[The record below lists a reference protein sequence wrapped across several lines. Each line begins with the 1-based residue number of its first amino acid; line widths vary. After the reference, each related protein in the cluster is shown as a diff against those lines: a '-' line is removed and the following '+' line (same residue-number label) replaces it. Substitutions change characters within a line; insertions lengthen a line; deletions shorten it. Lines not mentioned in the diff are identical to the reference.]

1 MKNRKV
7 TAIIFAGGTGV
18 RMGTELPKQFLEVE
32 DKPIMIHTLDIFENS
47 PLVDEIYIACKEDF
61 IDMLKEL
68 IERFK
73 ISKVKG
79 IVPGGT
85 SALGSQYNG
94 LAEAAKH
101 NPDDAIVLIHDGVRP
116 CINDELIEKVV
127 KLTEEKGAVATC
139 TPMFETPVVS
149 KGGEIVEETPLRAD
163 CYTAQAPQA
172 FRLGELL
179 KAHEEVRAEN
189 PEYKG
194 LVDSC
199 SLLRSIGKDVA
210 ILKGPRSNIKVTT
223 PEDLYIFKAMLQY
236 ERDRAN
242 SENH

>member
-1 MKNRKV
+1 MTKRKV
-7 TAIIFAGGTGV
+7 IAVIFAGGTGV
-18 RMGTELPKQFLEVE
+18 RMGAELPKQFIEVKG
-32 DKPIMIHTLDIFENS
+32 KPIMIHTLDIFENS
-47 PLVDEIYIACKEDF
+47 PIVDEIYIACKEDYL
-61 IDMLKEL
+61 DLLKKL
-68 IERFK
+68 IEQYK
-73 ISKVKG
+73 ISKVCG

-101 NPDDAIVLIHDGVRP
+101 NTEDAIVLIHDGVRP

-127 KLTEEKGAVATC
+127 RLTEEKGAVATC

-149 KGGEIVEETPLRAD
+149 KGGEIVEETPLRGD

-179 KAHEEVRAEN
+179 EAHEVVRSKN

-199 SLLRSIGKDVA
+199 SLLRSIGREVS

-223 PEDLYIFKAMLQY
+223 PEDLYIFRAMLEY
-236 ERDRAN
+236 NRSISKE
-242 SENH
+242 

>member
-1 MKNRKV
+1 MNNRKV
-7 TAIIFAGGTGV
+7 IAVIFAGGTGV
-18 RMGTELPKQFLEVE
+18 RMGAELPKQFIEVE
-32 DKPIMIHTLDIFENS
+32 GKPIMIHTLDLFENS
-47 PLVDEIYIACKEDF
+47 PLVDEIYIACKEDYLAL
-61 IDMLKEL
+61 LKKL
-68 IERFK
+68 IIQFG
-73 ISKVKG
+73 ISKVCG

-85 SALGSQYNG
+85 SALDSQYKG
-94 LAEAAKH
+94 LSEAAKN
-101 NPDDAIVLIHDGVRP
+101 NPENAIVLIHDGVRP
-116 CINDELIEKVV
+116 CINNELIAKVV
-127 KLTEEKGAVATC
+127 KMAVDKGAVATC

-199 SLLRSIGKDVA
+199 SLMRSIGKDVA

-223 PEDLYIFKAMLQY
+223 PEDLYIFKAMLEY
-236 ERDRAN
+236 ERDRIKLD
-242 SENH
+242 NH